1 MYCKIGFFK
10 PTCCVLILQ
19 CLLTAK
25 LKKKH
30 MSNKKQIHSVYNK
43 RYFIYSQVL

>member
-10 PTCCVLILQ
+10 PTFCVLILQ
-19 CLLTAK
+19 CLLTAE
-25 LKKKH
+25 LKKH
-30 MSNKKQIHSVYNK
+30 VSNKKQIRSVYNK